1 MRWRISTR
9 DASLR
14 GCYKCPVSNHTQT
27 NLLTAFDDAQRRAL
41 DLLRTVTSQLQSGMS
56 EQDIVALAE
65 SVAAGRGFEGWFHR
79 PEIHINRTPG
89 GRYRPSTASRLRPG
103 AIVQIDLGPAT
114 ETAFGDVGTTL
125 AFEAEEPRV
134 ITEARELCQAACGFA
149 SRWKCTGEVF
159 VFAEAWC
166 NNRRMSMG
174 KTKSIGH
181 ACFPRE
187 GIAASGWPRI
197 ARAAILL
204 RRNQIQW
211 YNPRRMTGVYA
222 INPPLIID
230 GVAAAFE
237 EMVYIDAEQK
247 IILGRDSPD
256 EIGTL

>member
-1 MRWRISTR
+1 
-9 DASLR
+9 
-14 GCYKCPVSNHTQT
+14 
-27 NLLTAFDDAQRRAL
+27 
-41 DLLRTVTSQLQSGMS
+41 MS

-65 SVAAGRGFEGWFHR
+65 SASEGRGFVEWFHR
-79 PEIHINRTPG
+79 PEVHINRTPG
-89 GRYRPSTASRLRPG
+89 RFYRPSATQHLSPG

-114 ETAFGDVGTTL
+114 ESAFGDIGMTL
-125 AFEAEEPRV
+125 AFEGEEPRLV
-134 ITEARELCQAACGFA
+134 TEARELCKAACGFS

-174 KTKSIGH
+174 STKSIGH

-187 GIAASGWPRI
+187 GRAASAWPRI

-211 YNPRRMTGVYA
+211 YNPRRMAGVYA
-222 INPPLIID
+222 VSPPVVID
-230 GVAAAFE
+230 GQYALFE
-237 EMVYIDAEQK
+237 EMIYIDAEQK
-247 IILGRDSPD
+247 IILGRSGPE